1 MTPPPPIIQSR
12 HKMGDARDI
21 RAYANRRSTNYITIN
36 AQQDKLLQQLQRSLG
51 AEKVYAVKALDG
63 DQNIMRARQQRF
75 KSKVARIKSHLT
87 EEEIVEFKR
96 RDGVAS
102 RASSKSHIGISSNT
116 GTTGSRQEKH
126 HRSRSACGRL
136 QTRRTITVIESVANE
151 NKDSNLSNNQ
161 KRKPRPVLVKHQQIR
176 SPASTSVH
184 PSESDSFSEEE
195 ISLPKTSA
203 AKIQQGARNKKS
215 NVAFKHIGTPRSR
228 GNLSSRQPTP
238 IKSALRF
245 SCHEISNDEDA
256 KVPEGGRG
264 SAINSASLRTQSRLM
279 TPSIKRELSPE
290 EKVRLEFRQ
299 MLLDGNEQ
307 RVDGIQRRTNE
318 FLQKVS
324 YDMQRETREREERER
339 QIARQRAE
347 ELEATRQ
354 NSTAAKLE
362 RLRGDIRRKK
372 LERMTVGHDGVNED
386 MLERKGGE
394 NDEDYE
400 KRMEEWREEMKR
412 TRYLRLEGSE
422 GGRELQDVVTLV
434 TAGMAANKIWREGL
448 AHDLI

>member
-1 MTPPPPIIQSR
+1 
-12 HKMGDARDI
+12 MGDARDI
-21 RAYANRRSTNYITIN
+21 RAFANRRSTNYITIN
-36 AQQDKLLQQLQRSLG
+36 AQQDKLLEQLHRSLG

-63 DQNIMRARQQRF
+63 DQIIMRARQQRF

-102 RASSKSHIGISSNT
+102 RASSKSHVGFSSKT
-116 GTTGSRQEKH
+116 GTNGSRQEKH

-136 QTRRTITVIESVANE
+136 QTRRTITVIETVANE
-151 NKDSNLSNNQ
+151 NKDSNNNKQ

-176 SPASTSVH
+176 SPASTTVH

-203 AKIQQGARNKKS
+203 AKIQKTQQGASNKKS
-215 NVAFKHIGTPRSR
+215 NVAFKHTGAPRSL

-264 SAINSASLRTQSRLM
+264 SATNSASLRTSRLM
-279 TPSIKRELSPE
+279 TPSIKRGISPE

-299 MLLDGNEQ
+299 MLLDGNEK
-307 RVDGIQRRTNE
+307 RVEGIQRRTNE

-324 YDMQRETREREERER
+324 YDMQRENREREEQER

-347 ELEATRQ
+347 ELEAIRQ

-362 RLRGDIRRKK
+362 RLRGEIRRKK

-386 MLERKGGE
+386 MLERKEGE

-422 GGRELQDVVTLV
+422 GGKELSDVVTLV